1 MYFKKI
7 IQFFVEYMHSIPMD
21 APLNNELLKKG
32 KKNTNKKSLNKK
44 VK

>member
-1 MYFKKI
+1 MYLKKI
-7 IQFFVEYMHSIPMD
+7 IRFFVEYMHSIPVD
-21 APLNNELLKKG
+21 VPLNNELIKKD